1 MSAGTE
7 DPTIL
12 WPFFVYGAAVLVLVG
27 IMIGLSYILGQRHNE
42 RQTGEPYE
50 SGVLLTGSARMR
62 FSIHFYI
69 VAMFFV
75 IFDLEAIFILSW
87 AIAFEELG
95 WFGYINA
102 LVFIFVLVAVLIYE
116 WRIGALDFATS
127 GKEIIKV
134 YKEKNK
140 KDKTS

>member
-1 MSAGTE
+1 MSTGAE

-27 IMIGLSYILGQRHNE
+27 IMVGLSYLLGQRHNE

-87 AIAFEELG
+87 AIAFDELG

-116 WRIGALDFATS
+116 WRIGALDFAAS
-127 GKEIIKV
+127 GKNILKV

-140 KDKTS
+140 KDIS

>member
-1 MSAGTE
+1 MPASTE

-116 WRIGALDFATS
+116 WRIGALDFAAS
-127 GKEIIKV
+127 GKKIIKV

-140 KDKTS
+140 KDIS